1 MDKANGDAPFIPL
14 YGTAVPGAGLGRL
27 AGLPAAGLRLHRGQ
41 AAPEP
46 GVYAAEILL
55 GGRRLLSAQ
64 LRLNCLSAQ
73 SFWGI
78 SPGSPRLSMESAGR
92 RAVVGMQAIPLSEK
106 EFGVLY
112 LLYTHPDV
120 PITKEQI
127 YEAVWRA
134 PSNHCLHAVENTV
147 FQIRRRLRPHAGGH
161 DFIRTVVGLGY
172 QFALGKWEKIWYP
185 KALSHFEGAF
195 MKQRTF
201 PILAVLLLAAALSG
215 CQSTAAG
222 DSAGLSIHFI
232 DPGQTSSALLLC
244 GGQAML
250 IDGGSAE
257 RGSQVAGYLSQQGIT
272 YLDYVVCTSADE
284 THIGGLSGPLYTC
297 AVGQVLSP
305 VEDAGSPVFA
315 DFRRY
320 TEAQGL
326 SPAVPEA
333 GSVFPLGD
341 AQVTVVETDAA
352 AQTLSLQV
360 DYGDTSLQFTSDL
373 EDAVAAVASEAE
385 GELPLGA
392 LVAGSDGT
400 QFFLLDPVQTAP

>member
-1 MDKANGDAPFIPL
+1 
-14 YGTAVPGAGLGRL
+14 
-27 AGLPAAGLRLHRGQ
+27 
-41 AAPEP
+41 
-46 GVYAAEILL
+46 
-55 GGRRLLSAQ
+55 
-64 LRLNCLSAQ
+64 
-73 SFWGI
+73 
-78 SPGSPRLSMESAGR
+78 
-92 RAVVGMQAIPLSEK
+92 
-106 EFGVLY
+106 
-112 LLYTHPDV
+112 
-120 PITKEQI
+120 
-127 YEAVWRA
+127 
-134 PSNHCLHAVENTV
+134 
-147 FQIRRRLRPHAGGH
+147 
-161 DFIRTVVGLGY
+161 
-172 QFALGKWEKIWYP
+172 
-185 KALSHFEGAF
+185 

-215 CQSTAAG
+215 CQSTATG

-284 THIGGLSGPLYTC
+284 THMGGLSGPLYTC

-341 AQVTVVETDAA
+341 AQVTVVETD
-352 AQTLSLQV
+352 LSLQV

-392 LVAGSDGT
+392 LVAESDGT

>member
-1 MDKANGDAPFIPL
+1 
-14 YGTAVPGAGLGRL
+14 
-27 AGLPAAGLRLHRGQ
+27 
-41 AAPEP
+41 
-46 GVYAAEILL
+46 
-55 GGRRLLSAQ
+55 
-64 LRLNCLSAQ
+64 
-73 SFWGI
+73 
-78 SPGSPRLSMESAGR
+78 
-92 RAVVGMQAIPLSEK
+92 
-106 EFGVLY
+106 
-112 LLYTHPDV
+112 
-120 PITKEQI
+120 
-127 YEAVWRA
+127 
-134 PSNHCLHAVENTV
+134 
-147 FQIRRRLRPHAGGH
+147 
-161 DFIRTVVGLGY
+161 
-172 QFALGKWEKIWYP
+172 
-185 KALSHFEGAF
+185 

-232 DPGQTSSALLLC
+232 DPGADQLRPCSLC

-272 YLDYVVCTSADE
+272 YLDYVVCTSAVRP
-284 THIGGLSGPLYTC
+284 IWAPFRPPLHLRRGAGT
-297 AVGQVLSP
+297 LP

-333 GSVFPLGD
+333 GTVFPLGD
-341 AQVTVVETDAA
+341 AQVTVVETDDA

-400 QFFLLDPVQTAP
+400 SFPPRPSTDRALTQSASAHRAEALSFGHSRCPHPRGCRPHQPRQKTEWAPRPGVFRPRYCFFVCHSGSPGRRRSSILTYIRITCIIQL

>member
-1 MDKANGDAPFIPL
+1 
-14 YGTAVPGAGLGRL
+14 
-27 AGLPAAGLRLHRGQ
+27 
-41 AAPEP
+41 
-46 GVYAAEILL
+46 
-55 GGRRLLSAQ
+55 
-64 LRLNCLSAQ
+64 
-73 SFWGI
+73 
-78 SPGSPRLSMESAGR
+78 
-92 RAVVGMQAIPLSEK
+92 
-106 EFGVLY
+106 
-112 LLYTHPDV
+112 
-120 PITKEQI
+120 
-127 YEAVWRA
+127 
-134 PSNHCLHAVENTV
+134 
-147 FQIRRRLRPHAGGH
+147 
-161 DFIRTVVGLGY
+161 
-172 QFALGKWEKIWYP
+172 
-185 KALSHFEGAF
+185 

-257 RGSQVAGYLSQQGIT
+257 RVSQQGIT

-284 THIGGLSGPLYTC
+284 THMGGLSGPLYTC

-333 GSVFPLGD
+333 GTVFPLGD
-341 AQVTVVETDAA
+341 AQVTVVETDDA

>member
-1 MDKANGDAPFIPL
+1 MNGKRIGRRTVALRTPPSVLSFANIGGRMEGHGPLAKYFDELCEDSFFGEKTWEKAESAMQERVLRRALEQAGLAPDELDYVLAGDLLNQCIGSSFGLRDFSIPFFGL
-14 YGTAVPGAGLGRL
+14 YGACSTMGESL
-27 AGLPAAGLRLHRGQ
+27 A
-41 AAPEP
+41 
-46 GVYAAEILL
+46 
-55 GGRRLLSAQ
+55 
-64 LRLNCLSAQ
+64 
-73 SFWGI
+73 
-78 SPGSPRLSMESAGR
+78 
-92 RAVVGMQAIPLSEK
+92 
-106 EFGVLY
+106 
-112 LLYTHPDV
+112 
-120 PITKEQI
+120 
-127 YEAVWRA
+127 
-134 PSNHCLHAVENTV
+134 
-147 FQIRRRLRPHAGGH
+147 
-161 DFIRTVVGLGY
+161 
-172 QFALGKWEKIWYP
+172 
-185 KALSHFEGAF
+185 
-195 MKQRTF
+195 
-201 PILAVLLLAAALSG
+201 LA
-215 CQSTAAG
+215 
-222 DSAGLSIHFI
+222 
-232 DPGQTSSALLLC
+232 
-244 GGQAML
+244 AML

-284 THIGGLSGPLYTC
+284 THMGGLSGPLYTC

-341 AQVTVVETDAA
+341 AQVTVVETDDA

-392 LVAGSDGT
+392 LVAESDGT

>member
-1 MDKANGDAPFIPL
+1 
-14 YGTAVPGAGLGRL
+14 
-27 AGLPAAGLRLHRGQ
+27 
-41 AAPEP
+41 
-46 GVYAAEILL
+46 
-55 GGRRLLSAQ
+55 
-64 LRLNCLSAQ
+64 
-73 SFWGI
+73 
-78 SPGSPRLSMESAGR
+78 
-92 RAVVGMQAIPLSEK
+92 
-106 EFGVLY
+106 
-112 LLYTHPDV
+112 
-120 PITKEQI
+120 
-127 YEAVWRA
+127 
-134 PSNHCLHAVENTV
+134 
-147 FQIRRRLRPHAGGH
+147 
-161 DFIRTVVGLGY
+161 
-172 QFALGKWEKIWYP
+172 
-185 KALSHFEGAF
+185 

-284 THIGGLSGPLYTC
+284 THMGGLSGPFTPAPWGRY
-297 AVGQVLSP
+297 SP
-305 VEDAGSPVFA
+305 RWMMLKQPVFA

-326 SPAVPEA
+326 SPPSRRPVRYSP
-333 GSVFPLGD
+333 GD

-385 GELPLGA
+385 GSSPGRSGGRKRRYPVFPPRPSTDRA
-392 LVAGSDGT
+392 LTQSASAHRAEALFGHSRCPHPRGCRPHQPRQKTEWAPRPGVFRPRYCFFVCHSGSPGRRRSSILT
-400 QFFLLDPVQTAP
+400 YIRITCIIQL

>member
-1 MDKANGDAPFIPL
+1 
-14 YGTAVPGAGLGRL
+14 
-27 AGLPAAGLRLHRGQ
+27 
-41 AAPEP
+41 
-46 GVYAAEILL
+46 
-55 GGRRLLSAQ
+55 
-64 LRLNCLSAQ
+64 
-73 SFWGI
+73 
-78 SPGSPRLSMESAGR
+78 
-92 RAVVGMQAIPLSEK
+92 
-106 EFGVLY
+106 
-112 LLYTHPDV
+112 
-120 PITKEQI
+120 
-127 YEAVWRA
+127 
-134 PSNHCLHAVENTV
+134 
-147 FQIRRRLRPHAGGH
+147 
-161 DFIRTVVGLGY
+161 
-172 QFALGKWEKIWYP
+172 
-185 KALSHFEGAF
+185 

-284 THIGGLSGPLYTC
+284 THMGGLSGPLYTC

-305 VEDAGSPVFA
+305 VEDAGSSVFA

-385 GELPLGA
+385 GEPLDAPGGRKRRYPDFPPRPSTDPRLNPERLRPSGESA
-392 LVAGSDGT
+392 LLWPQPVPSSRGCRHTSHDQKTEWTPRPGNIPPAVLLFVCHSGSPGRRHSSILT
-400 QFFLLDPVQTAP
+400 YIRITYIIQL